1 MTEEE
6 LAALGVALNV
16 LQTPGNERGTET
28 AASRWKMASR
38 LPELEMEEL
47 RALH

>member
-6 LAALGVALNV
+6 LAALSVALDV
-16 LQTPGNERGTET
+16 LQPAET
-28 AASRWKMASR
+28 AKADHPRPSRWKLADR
-38 LPELEMEEL
+38 LPDLEMEEL

>member
-6 LAALGVALNV
+6 LAALGVALNL
-16 LQTPGNERGTET
+16 LQTPSGEP
-28 AASRWKMASR
+28 AAEAAPSRWKMAAR